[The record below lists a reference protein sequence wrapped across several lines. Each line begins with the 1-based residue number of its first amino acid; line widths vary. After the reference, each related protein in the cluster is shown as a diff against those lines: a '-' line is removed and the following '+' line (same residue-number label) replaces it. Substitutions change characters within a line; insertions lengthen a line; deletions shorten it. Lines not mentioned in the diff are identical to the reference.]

1 VARKRKTPERGPL
14 RSGRRAA
21 ELLLLDSLSLLAPV
35 ERAEALQNRDAEQ
48 AVLATMDFHCLLDGP
63 KEG

>member
-1 VARKRKTPERGPL
+1 
-14 RSGRRAA
+14 
-21 ELLLLDSLSLLAPV
+21 LLDSLSLLAPV